1 MYIAGTGKVNPNSKL
16 CKTFKCTN
24 SEVYRPIKPK
34 KNLLR
39 TTNFNLIMEVKSEF
53 KKIVWFSGNGRMN
66 INYVLG

>member
-1 MYIAGTGKVNPNSKL
+1 MHIAATGKVNPNSKL

-24 SEVYRPIKPK
+24 SEVYRPIKTK
-34 KNLLR
+34 ILLR